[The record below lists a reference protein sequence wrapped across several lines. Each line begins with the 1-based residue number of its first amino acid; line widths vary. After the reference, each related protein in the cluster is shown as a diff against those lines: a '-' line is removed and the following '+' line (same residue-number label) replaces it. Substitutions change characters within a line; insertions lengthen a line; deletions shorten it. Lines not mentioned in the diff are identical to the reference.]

1 MMLDKEII
9 RDGWE
14 GYLKDSLKMVKQYHF
29 EIKNLLDLF
38 EVENEFEL
46 ISGNI
51 SNFDRWEKKSSL
63 ETN

>member
-1 MMLDKEII
+1 MLLDREII
-9 RDGWE
+9 RTGWDVYTKE
-14 GYLKDSLKMVKQYHF
+14 SMKIVSQYHF